1 MQLTVLPLL
10 SEKMEN
16 EFDIF
21 QALENTLQKNETRL
35 QEGDV
40 IVISTK
46 YISNSQGRIVD
57 LEKIKASEYGM
68 KIADEYQLKPGI
80 AEIIIRESDK
90 IFGGCNIESSSYG
103 LTCCAER
110 IAIYNAISSG
120 HTQFK
125 ALAVATKN
133 GGKPCGA
140 CRQVIWDICGEI
152 SIYITDVSGNINNTT
167 SSELL
172 PNAFDKSS
180 L

>member
-1 MQLTVLPLL
+1 MKEQLIEQAIKMRDRAIAPYSDYKVGSAVL
-10 SEKMEN
+10 
-16 EFDIF
+16 
-21 QALENTLQKNETRL
+21 
-35 QEGDV
+35 
-40 IVISTK
+40 TK
-46 YISNSQGRIVD
+46 
-57 LEKIKASEYGM
+57 
-68 KIADEYQLKPGI
+68 
-80 AEIIIRESDK
+80 SDK

-125 ALAVATKN
+125 ALAVATNN

-152 SIYITDVSGNINNTT
+152 TIYTTDSSGNINNTT
-167 SSELL
+167 SKEFL
-172 PNAFDKSS
+172 PNAFDRDS